1 MGNKNEEM
9 NIINTQLSEFNKKI
23 FENKLCYLNNEESRK
38 EYSKYIN
45 ENSFK
50 KVNEILKLR
59 DSNIFIK
66 IFNHLKIKDKG
77 TAPEKSIAEFHKLK
91 NLFSNNEKNILKAI
105 KTNEYFKFLVE
116 IGDKSEI
123 TTIAITAMFNFYG
136 VLCGTMF
143 AYFCTIII
151 ATFLGN
157 ILSHYISE
165 KQMNIIGGVIFLLF
179 ALEILI
185 NKIGLI

>member
-1 MGNKNEEM
+1 MKEYNLFIYDKNEEI

-66 IFNHLKIKDKG
+66 ILSRNIRLLYKISYFN
-77 TAPEKSIAEFHKLK
+77 K
-91 NLFSNNEKNILKAI
+91 NLSQN
-105 KTNEYFKFLVE
+105 
-116 IGDKSEI
+116 G
-123 TTIAITAMFNFYG
+123 
-136 VLCGTMF
+136 
-143 AYFCTIII
+143 
-151 ATFLGN
+151 
-157 ILSHYISE
+157 
-165 KQMNIIGGVIFLLF
+165 
-179 ALEILI
+179 
-185 NKIGLI
+185 